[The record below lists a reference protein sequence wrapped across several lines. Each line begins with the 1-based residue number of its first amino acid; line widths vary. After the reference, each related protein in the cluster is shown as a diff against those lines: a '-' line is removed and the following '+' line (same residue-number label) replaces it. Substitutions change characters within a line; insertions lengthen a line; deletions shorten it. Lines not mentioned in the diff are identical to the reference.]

1 MSYCFSM
8 CRVLYFALLC
18 LPVTLFA
25 SIPVTSMVV
34 FGDSLSDNGNTTHLL
49 KSLRKDENPAY
60 LVKPL
65 KVFVINRMTEFAYDY
80 YIPQMVLDSGIG
92 IVNTF
97 FDDELAP
104 MLANIIAQVRL
115 VPIVPGEPY
124 WQSHFS
130 NGRVWNEYLAPMLS
144 VDREDMR
151 FYNNQAFGGSWS
163 VTYDHQLTAW
173 NLIRHPLLTLKTL
186 IVGKLIPPS
195 LGLIVQAY
203 LMINEHLDARTVYFV
218 FDGAND
224 YLGVLRFEDNYN
236 PSIMSAYIDN
246 VIDGLGAGIRKL
258 TAAGA
263 RHVVVLGL
271 PAVGSTPR
279 FVHTTDRTVLND
291 AIKLHNER
299 LARKVDEWKAQ
310 APQVDF
316 LYIDVQTFFQKTL
329 DNPEA
334 HGFSNVTDAC
344 IDVKFPMFDALPQSP
359 FTGNF
364 VLEYAQV
371 LQYRDANFAENEKN
385 YHVCDTPENYLFWDE
400 AHPSTR
406 AHHYLANDICEA
418 MKAHGYQ
425 ASCMPP
431 AKT

>member
-1 MSYCFSM
+1 MSHCLSL
-8 CRVLYFALLC
+8 CRVICFALSC
-18 LPVTLFA
+18 LPISLFA
-25 SIPVTSMVV
+25 GVAVKSIVV

-49 KSLRKDENPAY
+49 KALRKDENPAY

-65 KVFVINRMTEFAYDY
+65 KVFVINRMTEFANDY

-104 MLANIIAQVRL
+104 MLAGIIAQVRL
-115 VPIVPGEPY
+115 VPVVPGEPY

-130 NGRVWNEYLAPMLS
+130 NGRVWNEYLAPMLA
-144 VDREDMR
+144 VDREDIK
-151 FYNNQAFGGSWS
+151 FYNNQAFGGSWA
-163 VTYDHQLTAW
+163 VTYDYQLTAW
-173 NLIRHPLLTLKTL
+173 NLIRHPLLTLKSL

-195 LGLIVQAY
+195 LGLTVQAY
-203 LMINEHLDARTVYFV
+203 LMIHEQLNEKSVFFV

-236 PSIMSAYIDN
+236 PAIMSVYIDN
-246 VIDGLGAGIRKL
+246 VIDGLGAAVRKL

-263 RHVVVLGL
+263 KHVVVLGL
-271 PAVGSTPR
+271 PAIGNTPK
-279 FVHTTDRTVLND
+279 FVHTTDKSVLND

-299 LARKVDEWKAQ
+299 LANKVVEWQ
-310 APQVDF
+310 ASAPDVDF
-316 LYIDVQTFFQKTL
+316 LYIDVQAFLQKTL
-329 DNPEA
+329 ENPA
-334 HGFSNVTDAC
+334 LHGFSNITEAC
-344 IDVKFPMFDALPQSP
+344 IDVKFPMIGALPKSP

-371 LQYRDANFAENEKN
+371 LQYRDVNFAANEKN
-385 YHVCDTPENYLFWDE
+385 YHVCDTPEKYLFWDE
-400 AHPSTR
+400 VHPSTR

-418 MKAHGYQ
+418 MKAHGYE
-425 ASCMPP
+425 ASCTVP